1 MAIPP
6 MALIIFLFSLG
17 MLMMTCQSLFLT
29 SLPLATALS
38 LQSSAAG
45 SYRIFFSL
53 GYSAD
58 DLVVAFL
65 LGTWL

>member
-1 MAIPP
+1 MAIPK

-17 MLMMTCQSLFLT
+17 MLTMTWQSLFLT
-29 SLPLATALS
+29 LLPLATDLR
-38 LQSSAAG
+38 LQPF
-45 SYRIFFSL
+45 RKWLLPIFFSL

-58 DLVVAFL
+58 DLVATFL